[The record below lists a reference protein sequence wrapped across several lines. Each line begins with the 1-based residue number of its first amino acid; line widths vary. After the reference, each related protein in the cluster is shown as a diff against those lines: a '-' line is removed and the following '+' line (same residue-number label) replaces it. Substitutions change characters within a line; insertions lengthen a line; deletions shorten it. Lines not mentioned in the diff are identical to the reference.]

1 MLIKEIMCQKRNEN
15 LVQENDM
22 YNKIY
27 GYYLVFIIY
36 SSKIFYERN
45 NFYNYTTQQN
55 RANFDMILI
64 ITRLREKLFLRTT
77 SDLSLLPTREK
88 RNTLKSHLLF
98 LSEKSILTIASCSAE
113 IVNTLRSCKRI
124 GNACVN
130 NRFVFD
136 G

>member
-64 ITRLREKLFLRTT
+64 ITRLRENYFYAQLQIYH
-77 SDLSLLPTREK
+77 SSLHVKNGTPLNHISYCFYRRK
-88 RNTLKSHLLF
+88 
-98 LSEKSILTIASCSAE
+98 AYWQ
-113 IVNTLRSCKRI
+113 
-124 GNACVN
+124 
-130 NRFVFD
+130 
-136 G
+136 

>member
-1 MLIKEIMCQKRNEN
+1 MLIKEIVCQKRNEN

-22 YNKIY
+22 YNKIMATISF
-27 GYYLVFIIY
+27 LSFIHRKYFMSEI
-36 SSKIFYERN
+36 IFI
-45 NFYNYTTQQN
+45 TTQQN

-88 RNTLKSHLLF
+88 RNSLKSHLLLF
-98 LSEKSILTIASCSAE
+98 LSEKSILTIASCS
-113 IVNTLRSCKRI
+113 NTLRSCERI

-130 NRFVFD
+130 NRFVFY
-136 G
+136 GYHFEY